1 MFKRA
6 GYAFLVSVFAAVY
19 SISLAASERAEVW
32 PTKTIR
38 AIIPFG
44 AGSATDIIPRAVF
57 DQLGPALGQPI
68 VVENRGGAGG
78 ALGVGAVTR
87 SDPDGYTILA
97 DSSALSIAPWIVPD
111 LPYDTAKDLS
121 AVVSLGKNA
130 NVLVVNPSRGWNTAQ
145 DLVAAAKANPGTFNY
160 GSAGVGT
167 ATHISAE
174 RFRVSAGFQAT
185 HIPYKGG
192 AEALTDVLGGRI
204 DFYYCPIST
213 ALPLIRDGRLIALAV
228 STPTRAP
235 DLPDVPTSIEAGYP
249 DSDTTVWYGVF
260 MPSKTPRDIVQ
271 KAYSVATQVLQTPVM
286 KQKLAQLAVDPMPMT
301 PEQFDAYVAS
311 EIAQNGKL
319 FKAAAI
325 K

>member
-1 MFKRA
+1 MLKRA
-6 GYAFLVSVFAAVY
+6 GCAFLAPVFAVAF
-19 SISLAASERAEVW
+19 STSLAASAFADDW
-32 PTKTIR
+32 PSKTIR

-57 DQLGPALGQPI
+57 DQLGPVLGQPI

-87 SDPDGYTILA
+87 SDPDGYTMLA
-97 DSSALSIAPWIVPD
+97 DSNALSIAPWIVPD
-111 LPYDTAKDLS
+111 LPYDTVKDLS
-121 AVVSLGKNA
+121 AVVTLGKNA
-130 NVLVVNPSRGWNTAQ
+130 NVLVVNPSKGWKTAR
-145 DLVAAAKANPGTFNY
+145 DLVAAAKANPGSFNY

-174 RFRVSAGFQAT
+174 RFRVSAGFEAT

-213 ALPLIRDGRLIALAV
+213 ALPLIREGRLIALAV
-228 STPTRAP
+228 STPTRAA

-249 DSDTTVWYGVF
+249 DSDTTIWYGVF
-260 MPSKTPRDIVQ
+260 VPSKTPRDIVQ
-271 KAYSVATQVLQTPVM
+271 KAYSVATEVLQTPAM

-301 PEQFDAYVAS
+301 PEQFDTFVAD